1 MDQNNTLYG
10 YALTEKIKKTS
21 EQTLEKFTDAAMGK
35 RKLTDNEWKELFS
48 VIEINYPNFR
58 KLILSKIKN
67 PGIDKLRIA
76 YLLKAGMTNSQIVS
90 VTGYASTTVWRK
102 TKYLTEVL
110 GDDLYSL

>member
-1 MDQNNTLYG
+1 MPSRANCILQVQDG
-10 YALTEKIKKTS
+10 CKV
-21 EQTLEKFTDAAMGK
+21 F
-35 RKLTDNEWKELFS
+35 
-48 VIEINYPNFR
+48 
-58 KLILSKIKN
+58 LSKIKN